1 MSRITLRNLPE
12 HVERAIR
19 KRAKEKQISLNQS
32 ATELLQQALGTSED
46 EPRHRNLRDLAGTW
60 NNTEADVFD
69 RRVKELRS
77 IDPEIW
83 K

>member
-1 MSRITLRNLPE
+1 MSQITLRNLPE
-12 HVERAIR
+12 SVERAIR
-19 KRAKEKQISLNQS
+19 KRAEEKHISLNQS
-32 ATELLQQALGTSED
+32 ATELLQQALGTNE
-46 EPRHRNLRDLAGTW
+46 ERPRHRNLRDLAGTW
-60 NNTEADVFD
+60 NDTEADVFD